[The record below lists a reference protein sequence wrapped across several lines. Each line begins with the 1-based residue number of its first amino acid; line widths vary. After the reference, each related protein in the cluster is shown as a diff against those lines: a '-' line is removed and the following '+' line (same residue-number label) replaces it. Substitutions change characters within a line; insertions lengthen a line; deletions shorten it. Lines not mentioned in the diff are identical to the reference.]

1 LLKNHS
7 KIKILIPI
15 IIILLSVQNLNITVK
30 SDNINWDNDWE
41 FSKEIQIPFDTSN
54 DNSIFQPIDIEIEFE
69 NQCWAKNEN
78 EHSIR
83 VLCLINNV
91 WMELESQIYNLEF
104 SDNEHIS
111 SCSLVFLI
119 PENTNGLEKYYI
131 FYDDTEKENP
141 NYIDHV
147 NIEESYYRYEPIPGY
162 PLESSY
168 YKIIDDEYISY
179 SISLEGQFMG
189 YNTCQH
195 IYKMVDK
202 AKEVIPK
209 NGELFVGF
217 DFKYSYDDGLFDYS
231 STSQKLVSKE
241 ILVNGNLMVECRITS
256 LSKLNDLKTTALYK
270 YYHCPGE
277 NSRIHA
283 HVKHESL
290 EEIKV
295 YYDTNTDGTY
305 ASMQIGGVKSKT
317 IEELNIGQILPFMH
331 FINEMN
337 SIEEFDLDLDPEY
350 IPDDH
355 DIRILYVLDDVD
367 LGLIPWISFD
377 EGDTGLSHSIIFESN
392 SILSQGSNEK
402 DGLQINAFQMDY
414 PHLPGLENNIATIQI
429 SRNSYE
435 KNNEQDLLI
444 PKDFIAEF
452 NAEFFTTKNDGYKII
467 QNEAEIFQKLVN
479 IKPLT
484 EEGFE
489 DNTENNTKKLTL
501 DVAVHLAP
509 SIPLGSSLSAL
520 LGLNLSYINVE
531 IYKNEEF
538 RYSTNAVRLKMKTLD
553 ELDQLS
559 FIQKIKAI
567 ITSFEWRNTTIFK
580 IANFKDLDPGKYVVK
595 VYLENPFILKER
607 QYIGYKIIDLNDD
620 TKTHIYLNDE
630 ERLEIKVV
638 DQSNQN
644 VQNAELKLKIENET
658 ISKSITDNN
667 GESIIKV
674 PWQKDPYN
682 LIISNN
688 NINIYHEQVK
698 LNYFSRINPIKK
710 TIEVELYDL
719 SLNILDTWKLTPEID
734 FNPMLLYNE
743 NDLSITLN
751 AEKLTNDKYYFS
763 NIPLNNYQ
771 LYIKYKSFIIDED
784 IQLNAD
790 KEIQLEFPA
799 EFNINLKIFDSRG
812 LTYND
817 AEIIITR
824 ESKELIEHNSKS
836 DSSFTLPPGTYK
848 IEVLN
853 DNDDLISSRNINV
866 FSNKNFELIT
876 KQEPIYPLLVIIFS
890 IILILISIIMYF
902 KMNEKKYFYYILS
915 IAFIIISIVL
925 PWWSIYGYESNL
937 ETSTNMYLQPTELI
951 TITQSNDIITGE
963 TAYLP
968 DIFKDAIGFI
978 PIISIIGSLLLI
990 TNLFFINKNNKKL
1003 RISSLIIA
1011 LIFFS
1016 GSLVLFLYSM
1026 ITFCNISVGSLYGS
1040 GLLDISISGE
1050 ETYLSINSSW
1060 GPSIGF
1066 YFYLISVIVII
1077 LPNLISQFIKMVR
1090 KR

>member
-1 LLKNHS
+1 MLKKHS

-30 SDNINWDNDWE
+30 SDNINWDNDWK
-41 FSKEIQIPFDTSN
+41 FFQEIQIPFDTSN
-54 DNSIFQPIDIEIEFE
+54 NYAKYQPVDTEIKFE

-83 VLCLINNV
+83 VLCLNNNV
-91 WMELESQIYNLEF
+91 WMELESQIYNLKF
-104 SDNEHIS
+104 SDNEYIS

-119 PENTNGLEKYYI
+119 PEKTDGLEKYYI

-162 PLESSY
+162 PLESYY

-179 SISLEGQFMG
+179 SISLDGQFMG

-202 AKEVIPK
+202 STEVLPK

-217 DFKYSYDDGLFDYS
+217 DFKYCYDNGLFDYS

-241 ILVNGNLMVECRITS
+241 ILVNGNLMIECRITS
-256 LSKLNDLKTTALYK
+256 LSKLDDLKTTAVYK
-270 YYHCPGE
+270 YYHCPSE
-277 NSRIHA
+277 NTRIHA
-283 HVKHESL
+283 HIKHEAL
-290 EEIKV
+290 EEINV
-295 YYDTNTDGTY
+295 YYNTNCDGTY
-305 ASMQIGGVKSKT
+305 ASMQIGGVKSKS

-331 FINEMN
+331 LINEMN

-355 DIRILYVLDDVD
+355 DIRILYVNDDVD
-367 LGLIPWISFD
+367 LGLNPWISFD
-377 EGDTGLSHSIIFESN
+377 EGDTSSSHSIIFESN
-392 SILSQGSNEK
+392 SVISQGSNEN

-435 KNNEQDLLI
+435 DNNEQDLII

-452 NAEFFTTKNDGYKII
+452 NAEFFTSRNDGYKII
-467 QNEAEIFQKLVN
+467 QNEAEIFQKLVK

-484 EEGFE
+484 EEGI
-489 DNTENNTKKLTL
+489 ENNSENSIEKHTL
-501 DVAVHLAP
+501 EVAVHLAP
-509 SIPLGSSLSAL
+509 SIPMGSSLSAL
-520 LGLNLSYINVE
+520 FGLNLSYINVE
-531 IYKNEEF
+531 LFKNEEF
-538 RYSTNAVRLKMKTLD
+538 RYSTNAVRLKMKSLD

-559 FIQKIKAI
+559 FIEKIKAI
-567 ITSFEWRNTTIFK
+567 ITSFEWRNISIFK
-580 IANFKDLDPGKYVVK
+580 TANFKELEEGKYVVK
-595 VYLENPFILKER
+595 VYLENPVILKER
-607 QYIGYKIIDLNDD
+607 QFIGYKIIDLNDD
-620 TKTHIYLNDE
+620 TKTHIYVSDE
-630 ERLEIKVV
+630 ESIEINVV
-638 DQSNQN
+638 DQFNQN
-644 VQNAELKLKIENET
+644 VQNAEVSLKIENET

-667 GESIIKV
+667 GKSIIIV

-682 LIISNN
+682 LIISYN
-688 NINIYHEQVK
+688 NINIHNEQVK
-698 LNYFSRINPIKK
+698 LNYFSRINPINK
-710 TIEVELYDL
+710 TINVNLYSL
-719 SLNILDTWKLTPEID
+719 LLNILDTWELTPEVD
-734 FNPMLLYNE
+734 FKPMLLYNE
-743 NDLSITLN
+743 NDLSVTLN

-784 IQLNAD
+784 IELNAD
-790 KEIQLEFPA
+790 EERQLEFPA

-812 LTYND
+812 STYDNAD
-817 AEIIITR
+817 IIITR
-824 ESKELIEHNSKS
+824 ENKKLIEHNVKS

-866 FSNKNFELIT
+866 FSNKNYELIT
-876 KQEPIYPLLVIIFS
+876 IQEPIYPLLVIVFS
-890 IILILISIIMYF
+890 IMLILLSFIMYF
-902 KMNEKKYFYYILS
+902 KMNEKKYFYFILS

-937 ETSTNMYLQPTELI
+937 ETSTNLYLQPTELI
-951 TITQSNDIITGE
+951 TITKSNEIITGE

-978 PIISIIGSLLLI
+978 PIISIIGCLLLI
-990 TNLFFINKNNKKL
+990 TSLFFINKNNKKL
-1003 RISSLIIA
+1003 HMSSLI
-1011 LIFFS
+1011 LVLLLFG
-1016 GSLVLFLYSM
+1016 GSLTLFLYSM
-1026 ITFCNISVGSLYGS
+1026 ISFCNISVGSLYGN

-1050 ETYLSINSSW
+1050 ETFSSINSSW

-1066 YFYLISVIVII
+1066 YFYLVSIFII
-1077 LPNLISQFIKMVR
+1077 LLPSLISKISNMVR
-1090 KR
+1090 KL